1 MLSASNRSSQS
12 SQPSPSPNTD
22 IVAPSTA
29 SEESLVRPP
38 KPPTP
43 DSDSNAV
50 TDAQPEPPA
59 RPPQSPTPD
68 LDSNAAMDTQPET
81 PARPHPIPPPS
92 EPKQYRAIGIVRGKY
107 APADPEQLT
116 QGTLVASDGA
126 EIDAVLLGRT
136 IGLVKNHIDLDREHL
151 WVVYPRNNQKKED
164 EENNN
169 RLHVQ
174 IVGVWEPE
182 NLSEAYRDSDDGGDT
197 DTDTD
202 ELLPYSSDEVDDNFF
217 SIRGEAIFHDRDND
231 YVVIKI
237 KRAPRKA
244 GDKPKAFKLKLKA
257 QLSGRVVNRFWDF
270 RVRRENDELT
280 VFESED
286 IGAMPVQ
293 PKKKGGFKGR
303 GGPKGPKGT
312 KKPFPRRS
320 RSDEDFKPDRPSG
333 SATARPSVPKP
344 KPKPRPSRSSE

>member
-22 IVAPSTA
+22 TVAPPTA
-29 SEESLVRPP
+29 SDNPLARPP
-38 KPPTP
+38 QPPAP
-43 DSDSNAV
+43 DSRV
-50 TDAQPEPPA
+50 ETDAQPETPA
-59 RPPQSPTPD
+59 RPSKPPET
-68 LDSNAAMDTQPET
+68 DSSIATDTQSET

-92 EPKQYRAIGIVRGKY
+92 EPKQYRAIGLVRGKY

-126 EIDAVLLGRT
+126 AIDAVLLGRT
-136 IGLVKNHIDLDREHL
+136 IGLVKNHIDLDSEHL

-182 NLSEAYRDSDDGGDT
+182 NLSEAYRDTDDPSET
-197 DTDTD
+197 EAPRPLT
-202 ELLPYSSDEVDDNFF
+202 SDEVDDNFF

-257 QLSGRVVNRFWDF
+257 QLSGRVVGRFWDF
-270 RVRRENDELT
+270 CVRRENDELT

-286 IGAMPVQ
+286 IGAIPVQ
-293 PKKKGGFKGR
+293 PKKKGSFKGS

-312 KKPFPRRS
+312 KKPLPRRS
-320 RSDEDFKPDRPSG
+320 RSDGDFKPARPSG
-333 SATARPSVPKP
+333 SATARPSAPKP
-344 KPKPRPSRSSE
+344 KPKPRPSSSSE